1 MIHTEILIHSFQD
14 FSFWSIHVKLVY
26 MNLHL
31 DHIQSR
37 LFFSLAELDL
47 FYRLKDSRLV
57 LMDLFNSHRTSWQK
71 MAKVTVNQ
79 RFCQLYETDSQNDP
93 QNCPRNFKSY
103 FNPEENFRKNTLL
116 WLEINLRLRFFKN
129 LESKI
134 SNKISLTSRCIQN
147 DRGNGFDSLLPY
159 WTVWDR
165 NFMICDC

>member
-1 MIHTEILIHSFQD
+1 
-14 FSFWSIHVKLVY
+14 

-31 DHIQSR
+31 GHIQSL

-71 MAKVTVNQ
+71 TAKVTVNQ

-116 WLEINLRLRFFKN
+116 
-129 LESKI
+129 
-134 SNKISLTSRCIQN
+134 
-147 DRGNGFDSLLPY
+147 
-159 WTVWDR
+159 
-165 NFMICDC
+165 